1 MKDKIQKLA
10 SLNKEVVDLIKGENM
25 DQAVE
30 KLAEIQEL
38 TKEMEDSAVETP
50 ASPTNP
56 DANAG
61 GGDEKPSDEEIKK
74 AVETINKYT
83 TLNISAESI
92 KDLMDQFAQLSE
104 KMTAGLDTIN
114 KLNERVEVVEK
125 AKGISKQAS
134 EEITKSQGDNVW
146 ADLPL

>member
-10 SLNKEVVDLIKGENM
+10 GLNKEVVDLIKSENM

-38 TKEMEDSAVETP
+38 TKEMEESAVETP
-50 ASPTNP
+50 ADPATPTDDN
-56 DANAG
+56 AN
-61 GGDEKPSDEEIKK
+61 GDKPSDEEIKK

-92 KDLMDQFAQLSE
+92 KDLMDQFAQLSD
-104 KMTAGLDTIN
+104 KMTAGLETIN
-114 KLNERVEVVEK
+114 KVNERLEVVEK
-125 AKGISKQAS
+125 AKGISKQAG
-134 EEITKSQGDNVW
+134 EPVNKTAGDNVW